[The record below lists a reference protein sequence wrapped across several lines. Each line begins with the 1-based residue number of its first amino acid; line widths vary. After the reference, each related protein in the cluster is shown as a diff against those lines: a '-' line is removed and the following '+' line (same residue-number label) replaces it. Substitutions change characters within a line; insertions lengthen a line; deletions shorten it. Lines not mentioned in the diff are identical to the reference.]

1 VGKHPSTGEVESV
14 RRSITPTFY
23 VARRDGVDR
32 LDELEQQLARLPQLS
47 LARGE
52 RLLALDRE
60 PSPVLEVEVG
70 TPSTLRHLARSVDAY
85 GDHRTFDLYDV
96 DLRLSHQALLEE
108 GLFPFAW
115 VDRRG
120 DRLELADEQWA
131 IDYDPPELAS
141 ARLAGE
147 VDLPAGRVPR
157 YEDPI
162 DRLVVEADGDERV
175 FDGPEAA
182 ALADLDA
189 ALDTLD
195 PDVLFTE
202 DGDRFLIRY
211 LHRRASEHG
220 VPLKLGRARDPDAPL
235 RGERSYFTYGNIKYQ
250 PRVEVLHGRLHVD
263 TRDSFFHEEAGF
275 WGLVDLSR
283 ITSTPVQELAR
294 VGAGTA
300 VTAIQI
306 DRAKREDR
314 LVPWTKNLPEDPKT
328 EHTLVKADRGGFIF
342 DRA

>member
-1 VGKHPSTGEVESV
+1 
-14 RRSITPTFY
+14 
-23 VARRDGVDR
+23 
-32 LDELEQQLARLPQLS
+32 
-47 LARGE
+47 
-52 RLLALDRE
+52 
-60 PSPVLEVEVG
+60 
-70 TPSTLRHLARSVDAY
+70 
-85 GDHRTFDLYDV
+85 
-96 DLRLSHQALLEE
+96 
-108 GLFPFAW
+108 
-115 VDRRG
+115 
-120 DRLELADEQWA
+120 
-131 IDYDPPELAS
+131 
-141 ARLAGE
+141 
-147 VDLPAGRVPR
+147 VPR

-306 DRAKREDR
+306 DRAKREGR

-342 DRA
+342 DPRVGLFEDVVELDFASMYPNIMVTRNVSPETILCDCCEPGDEGARRVP